1 MTGDA
6 FTFVAPEEE
15 SDLRAIER
23 AIGKRLPRVTV
34 PGFDYRAAPAER
46 LEVPLAERIAAIRAR
61 KAQDRARAKE
71 KAVRRITNAAGAGAS
86 RPPASRPPAPR
97 PHASSS
103 RPHDSRPPAPRPH
116 ARIVHTSR
124 PQGSQPDHDS
134 RPIALRPMVS
144 ARPKADERPS
154 GTRWGRRS

>member
-61 KAQDRARAKE
+61 KAQERTRAKE
-71 KAVRRITNAAGAGAS
+71 KAVRRITHAASAAS
-86 RPPASRPPAPR
+86 HPPPSR
-97 PHASSS
+97 PHASRPQAS
-103 RPHDSRPPAPRPH
+103 RPHDSRPQAL
-116 ARIVHTSR
+116 R
-124 PQGSQPDHDS
+124 PQGG
-134 RPIALRPMVS
+134 
-144 ARPKADERPS
+144 ARPKTEERP
-154 GTRWGRRS
+154 RWGRRG